1 MKLYA
6 GVEDLIHA
14 NKTVTSVLPA
24 VILHF
29 KRVRRLKLSAAKLPG
44 AVHERF

>member
-6 GVEDLIHA
+6 GTEDMIHA
-14 NKTVTSVLPA
+14 NKTVTSILPI

-29 KRVRRLKLSAAKLPG
+29 KPVLRLKLSAAKLPG
-44 AVHERF
+44 AVHEQF